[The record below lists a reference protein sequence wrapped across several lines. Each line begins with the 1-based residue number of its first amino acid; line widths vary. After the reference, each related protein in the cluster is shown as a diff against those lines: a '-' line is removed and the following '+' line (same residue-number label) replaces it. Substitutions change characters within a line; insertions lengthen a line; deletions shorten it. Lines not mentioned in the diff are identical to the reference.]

1 MLWANPPIRQG
12 GRSERPKG
20 RAIVP
25 AVTSSTP
32 DALWSSEAVRH
43 LHPAAVVCQRLRRRV
58 RRASL
63 LDGVDLRVP
72 VGARLLLVANP
83 EASASLL
90 LRVLAGLSRADGG
103 RFQLAGALSSD
114 ISPIGW
120 ARRIA
125 YVGPDPG
132 LFPWMSADETLR
144 LAARLLGLDRRDSR
158 RLIDESVEHW
168 GLSAGRDRPMSR
180 MGLPFVQR
188 SAMAA
193 ALLGDP
199 EVVLLDEPM
208 RALEPEERLRLLRL
222 PGDRRTVLLASR
234 YPASEAALVDQV
246 ALLQKG
252 RVELHAPISALK
264 EVGLTLSMKNIET
277 LAGMVA
283 VRREA
288 ARRNA
293 LQVNNAEGGVS
304 A

>member
-1 MLWANPPIRQG
+1 
-12 GRSERPKG
+12 
-20 RAIVP
+20 
-25 AVTSSTP
+25 VTSSTP

-43 LHPAAVVCQRLRRRV
+43 LHPAAVVCQRVRRRV
-58 RRASL
+58 ERTNL
-63 LDGVDLRVP
+63 LDGVDLKVR

-83 EASASLL
+83 DTSASLL
-90 LRVLAGLSRADGG
+90 LRVLAGLSHVDGG

-114 ISPIGW
+114 MAPIGW

-144 LAARLLGLDRRDSR
+144 LASRLIGLVRDDAR
-158 RLIDESVEHW
+158 RLIDECVEHW

-180 MGLPFVQR
+180 MGLAFIQR
-188 SAMAA
+188 TAMAA

-199 EVVLLDEPM
+199 EVVLLDEPL
-208 RALEPEERLRLLRL
+208 RALEPDERLRLLRL
-222 PGDRRTVLLASR
+222 PGDRRTVVLASR
-234 YPASEAALVDQV
+234 YPASEAGLVDQV

-264 EVGLTLSMKNIET
+264 EVGLPLSMKSIER
-277 LAGMVA
+277 LAGMLA

-288 ARRNA
+288 ARRNPPQA
-293 LQVNNAEGGVS
+293 NTAEGRAS